1 MVNRI
6 SSLTNKKGAVGK
18 LALGVASLMTL
29 TVIGSSAMVGATP
42 VTGSSQDKNATSL
55 QRSNDQQ
62 NNRDHQKNGNNGN
75 KDQDHNKNRGTKGY
89 GGTTNNAVD
98 SKVNIN
104 QSGHDNVLTVI
115 INYIFG

>member
-18 LALGVASLMTL
+18 LALGVASLMMI
-29 TVIGSSAMVGATP
+29 TVIGSSTMAGATP
-42 VTGSSQDKNATSL
+42 VAGPSQDKNATSL
-55 QRSNDQQ
+55 QRDNDKQ
-62 NNRDHQKNGNNGN
+62 NNKDHQKNGNNGN
-75 KDQDHNKNRGTKGY
+75 KDHNKNRGDKGY